1 MNRLITVTITSIV
14 ILLSMAFTTP
24 SKADDCFMIL
34 ATSLCE
40 YTKANN
46 RNEIRKRVRKS
57 GLKLRK
63 IYDDITCNGQTLH
76 EFATANNAMDV
87 VAYYEK
93 KIKKLRS

>member
-1 MNRLITVTITSIV
+1 MNRLITPTITSIV
-14 ILLSMAFTTP
+14 FLLGMTFTSP
-24 SKADDCFMIL
+24 AKANDFMVL

-76 EFATANNAMDV
+76 EFATANNATDV